1 MPPIQPTRSGS
12 GTPCPKVKLVLK
24 RPAAEVSA
32 TQFEADAEDEASAKA
47 PHSFNRS
54 PAQPAFPAT
63 PTKRTPV
70 KNLVEKTSPF
80 KGSPHSPQHAARLLE
95 RSSKRGDPREGL
107 YSRFERNE
115 PGLEY
120 LNQTNALTQAKQ
132 YITTQDD
139 KGNVTHQEFT
149 APATPVF
156 AKSNK
161 PAITAAPKPKLEDSF
176 TRLLAKATEEKAQ
189 KERDQ
194 LAATTTP
201 APNLSQ
207 DPYAALLRDPA
218 TLEAYERKKA
228 AAKKQ
233 SKLLDASL
241 HKINAPQPTV
251 SAAQSIYAAEKLR
264 AETMTDQP
272 RFFHALLRP
281 CIIQILRAAG
291 YHASKPTVVD
301 ALTDMAAKYMMTMA
315 TRTVNYAAT
324 VSNTTQVDVQHVRM
338 AMQDLG
344 ALIPTMMIEDEI
356 LLPEG
361 EDIRGVENF
370 LEWTMGKE
378 NKEIRRVA
386 LEGGGEGGGGVDFL
400 TALMR
405 KHDNVEGADGTSR
418 WDGTVLGKM
427 LPPHEVII
435 EGDEITSIKEWN
447 KAQAR
452 KRWINAKANDDAA
465 KEKET
470 NVANENDKDGAKT
483 KTTNS
488 TRQSSE
494 LSDLPDGDAED
505 VDMKGVEE
513 S

>member
-1 MPPIQPTRSGS
+1 MPPIQPTRSGP
-12 GTPCPKVKLVLK
+12 GTPGPKIKLIVKKPGV
-24 RPAAEVSA
+24 EVSV
-32 TQFEADAEDEASAKA
+32 TQVEADTEDEASAEA
-47 PHSFNRS
+47 PHSFERS
-54 PAQPAFPAT
+54 PTQPAFPTT

-80 KGSPHSPQHAARLLE
+80 KGSPHSPQHAARLIA
-95 RSSKRGDPREGL
+95 SASKRGDPREGL

-120 LNQTNALTQAKQ
+120 LNQTNALAQAKQ
-132 YITTQDD
+132 YIVTQDD
-139 KGNVTHQEFT
+139 KGNVTREQFT
-149 APATPVF
+149 APAKPDF
-156 AKSNK
+156 AKSTK
-161 PAITAAPKPKLEDSF
+161 PTITPATKPKVEDSF
-176 TRLLAKATEEKAQ
+176 TRLLAKAREEKAQ

-194 LAATTTP
+194 FAATTTS

-218 TLEAYERKKA
+218 SLEAYERKKA

-233 SKLLDASL
+233 SELLDASL
-241 HKINAPQPTV
+241 KKINAPQPIA
-251 SAAQSIYAAEKLR
+251 SAAQSAYAQEKLR

-281 CIIQILRAAG
+281 PIIQILRAAG
-291 YHASKPTVVD
+291 YHASKPSVVD

-315 TRTVNYAAT
+315 TRTVNYAMT
-324 VSNTTQVDVQHVRM
+324 VDSTTQVDVKHVRM

-344 ALIPTMMIEDEI
+344 ALIPTMMIEDEFE
-356 LLPEG
+356 LPEG
-361 EDIRGVENF
+361 EDIRGVESF
-370 LEWTMGKE
+370 VEWAMGKE

-405 KHDNVEGADGTSR
+405 KHDIEGADGTSR

-435 EGDEITSIKEWN
+435 EGDEITSIKDWN

-452 KRWINAKANDDAA
+452 KRWANAQANDDAA
-465 KEKET
+465 KEKE
-470 NVANENDKDGAKT
+470 ASGSNENDKDGTKT
-483 KTTNS
+483 KATNS

-494 LSDLPDGDAED
+494 LSDLPNGDAED
-505 VDMKGVEE
+505 VDMEGVEE
-513 S
+513 L